1 MSRYERNFP
10 TFSRE
15 DFECIQKAA
24 VCVVGCGGLGGYII
38 EMLARVGISSLT
50 LIDGDSFEASNQ
62 NRQIL
67 STEDNLGTPK
77 AEAAAARVR
86 LINKNV
92 EVTCHPAFL
101 TAENGSILLG
111 DADLVVDA
119 LDNIPARLLLQAL
132 CREKNIPLIHGAIGG
147 WSAQVSTVF
156 PGDDTLTRLFAAEKG
171 HDSKILGNP
180 SFTPALTA
188 AIQVSEALKVITGKK
203 EALLRN
209 KLLYIDLFSNE
220 FFTLDI

>member
-15 DFECIQKAA
+15 DFDSIQKAS

-38 EMLARVGISSLT
+38 EMLARVGIGSLT

-67 STEDNLGTPK
+67 STEENLGTPK

-92 EVTCHPAFL
+92 KTSFHHAFL
-101 TAENGSILLG
+101 TAENGSVLLG
-111 DADLVVDA
+111 DSDLIMDA
-119 LDNIPARLLLQAL
+119 LDNIPARLLIQAL

-147 WSAQVSTVF
+147 WSAQVTTVF
-156 PGDDTLTRLFAAEKG
+156 PGDDTLTRLFSAEKG
-171 HDSKILGNP
+171 YDSKVLGNP

-188 AIQVSEALKVITGKK
+188 SIQVSEALKVITGKN
-203 EALLRN
+203 EELLRN